1 MDYRK
6 IMETT
11 IKEKIINNCDELLTH
26 LFKACSDTIYASG
39 GNIIFQGDICEIGG
53 FMPDRWCILIPT
65 KVETSAS
72 KRYFI
77 VMGHYDEDSWVNL
90 VTENYIEAANK
101 LKDLRCSCDDGYSYR
116 LMIQENGKIT
126 SCKNTNWDIDR

>member
-1 MDYRK
+1 MVQ
-6 IMETT
+6 IT
-11 IKEKIINNCDELLTH
+11 IQID
-26 LFKACSDTIYASG
+26 
-39 GNIIFQGDICEIGG
+39 GDKVTVNQSAA
-53 FMPDRWCILIPT
+53 PT

-77 VMGHYDEDSWVNL
+77 VMRDFDEMSWVEL

-101 LKDLRCSCDDGYSYR
+101 LRDLKRSCDDGYSYR

-126 SCKNTNWDIDR
+126 SCKDTNWDIDR

>member
-1 MDYRK
+1 MVQ
-6 IMETT
+6 IT
-11 IKEKIINNCDELLTH
+11 IQID
-26 LFKACSDTIYASG
+26 
-39 GNIIFQGDICEIGG
+39 GDKVTVNQSAA
-53 FMPDRWCILIPT
+53 PT

-90 VTENYIEAANK
+90 VTENYIEAANM
-101 LKDLRCSCDDGYSYR
+101 LRDLRYSCEVDNCFYSL
-116 LMIQENGKIT
+116 LMQENGKIT

>member
-1 MDYRK
+1 MVQ
-6 IMETT
+6 IT
-11 IKEKIINNCDELLTH
+11 IQID
-26 LFKACSDTIYASG
+26 
-39 GNIIFQGDICEIGG
+39 GDKVTVNQSAT
-53 FMPDRWCILIPT
+53 PT
-65 KVETSAS
+65 KMETSAS

-77 VMGHYDEDSWVNL
+77 VMRDFEEMSWVEL

-126 SCKNTNWDIDR
+126 SCMNTNWDIDR